1 MGTRAEPDKPLRGLR
16 ILVADDEIMIALDI
30 EATLREAGASVVG
43 PFTTLEGALKAAAEE
58 RLSAAILDIRLGQ
71 TTTGPVAEELS
82 NRRIPV
88 VFYSGQALPEEMHA
102 HAPNAPLLSK
112 PARQG
117 AFVTA
122 IIGLGART

>member
-1 MGTRAEPDKPLRGLR
+1 
-16 ILVADDEIMIALDI
+16 MIALDI

-58 RLSAAILDIRLGQ
+58 RLSAAILDIRLGKA
-71 TTTGPVAEELS
+71 TTGPVAEQLS
-82 NRRIPV
+82 NRRIPI

-117 AFVTA
+117 AFVNA
-122 IIGLGART
+122 IIGLGARA